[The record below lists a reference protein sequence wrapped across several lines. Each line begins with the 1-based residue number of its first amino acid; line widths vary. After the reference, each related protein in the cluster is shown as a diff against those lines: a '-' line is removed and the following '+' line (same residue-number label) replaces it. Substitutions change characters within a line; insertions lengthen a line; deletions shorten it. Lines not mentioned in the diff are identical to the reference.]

1 VYYSV
6 SNIDI
11 DQRRRSM
18 RINLKVLNIPPYIS
32 TSWKNIAALKA
43 VEKADEYSL
52 IVTLV
57 DGSQTE
63 VPHLQKQIVD
73 AIFATHAQVYDMEIP
88 SNTISPIRP
97 IESLPLGFSMKMEL
111 PGFEGLSSVL
121 QHNQEHYNSPNLPAE
136 VLEKLSALT
145 QVMGQSEVDAIP
157 QPEPHCNCPHCQI
170 TRAIHLGKDLKEK
183 HKLQEISE
191 NTEEELVT
199 EEDLHFR
206 TWDIKQTAEQLYV
219 VTNPLDSEEQYNV
232 FLGKPIGCTC
242 GNPHCDHIKA
252 VLSS

>member
-1 VYYSV
+1 
-6 SNIDI
+6 
-11 DQRRRSM
+11 M

-32 TSWKNIAALKA
+32 TPWKNIAALKA

-88 SNTISPIRP
+88 SNTATPIKP
-97 IESLPLGFSMKMEL
+97 IESLPLGFSMKMDL

-121 QHNQEHYNSPNLPAE
+121 QHNQEHYNSPNLPSE
-136 VLEKLSALT
+136 VLEKLSTLT
-145 QVMGQSEVDAIP
+145 QMMGQSEVDAIP

-170 TRAIHLGKDLKEK
+170 TRAIHRGKESNQKALE
-183 HKLQEISE
+183 
-191 NTEEELVT
+191 TEEDLVT
-199 EEDLHFR
+199 EEDLQFR
-206 TWDIKQTAEQLYV
+206 TWDIQQTGQELYV
-219 VTNPLDSEEQYNV
+219 VTNPLDINEHYNV
-232 FLGKPIGCTC
+232 FLGTPIGCTC
-242 GNPHCDHIKA
+242 GTPHCEHIKA